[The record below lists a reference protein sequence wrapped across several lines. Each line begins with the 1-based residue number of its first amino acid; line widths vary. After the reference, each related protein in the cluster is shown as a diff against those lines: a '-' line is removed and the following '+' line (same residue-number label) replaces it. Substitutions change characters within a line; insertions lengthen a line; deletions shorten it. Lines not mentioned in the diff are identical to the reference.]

1 MNLVSMENNEQRMT
15 NNTKLFTV
23 SKDQNNIHASL
34 GRGHGTEKRTEV
46 FMWTPGPKAINNKKA
61 LERDQDE
68 ACTLR
73 RSESSGSAISS
84 SSARE
89 TEAGMG
95 TSPAPGRGNNATLT
109 PQPSVAVS
117 AASLSR
123 APNEQKKRGYPI
135 FLSNIPE
142 NADVANIFG
151 AIRAKIGKFKS
162 CRCQFLGDGVCKI
175 SVRKQETR
183 DKLLE
188 GSVQIFGVQTVATM
202 EPPNC
207 DNVAQ
212 SFVPVYLSN
221 IPSTCTVKKLMGM
234 VKKSVGEF
242 VAMNKV
248 VIEEGRSKITFNYK
262 RHQELL
268 LEKGLAA
275 DLADVRI
282 SATPPAE
289 PKSVPG
295 DSKQLD
301 DSSSSAPSSS
311 SVAPQ
316 KPDRKTLRP
325 AASTLRGRN
334 RVKPANAST
343 APPNNSWMQMIR
355 QSQSKR
361 KSSSKWSMNP
371 DAVNYVPN
379 SHRAQ
384 NSVNNNQQDELGRG
398 LRQMTILD
406 AQELRRE
413 LLLGRD
419 VISHPRDI
427 SRSRRGSRRSGGG
440 GGRGPPHLP
449 MSRMAMMDS
458 LRQGLVPQ
466 QMPRGHHRG
475 SRNMRSI
482 GDSVLT
488 PRMLVMENEKLRMEI
503 EMLRNKNGRTRY
515 HSEGLTIEEEL
526 SLNQATAPL
535 GREELAYFHSEPEIC
550 SGIFRSVGTNT
561 ETEYDMDDHTSDYGR
576 IQSEPDLD
584 LKFRPSP
591 AEYRKIMEDEEDLS
605 DEYAQSGRRKMPYQ
619 HFSGRLSPTSQLQ
632 NLQLQNCMAD
642 LDFF

>member
-1 MNLVSMENNEQRMT
+1 
-15 NNTKLFTV
+15 
-23 SKDQNNIHASL
+23 
-34 GRGHGTEKRTEV
+34 
-46 FMWTPGPKAINNKKA
+46 
-61 LERDQDE
+61 
-68 ACTLR
+68 
-73 RSESSGSAISS
+73 
-84 SSARE
+84 
-89 TEAGMG
+89 
-95 TSPAPGRGNNATLT
+95 
-109 PQPSVAVS
+109 
-117 AASLSR
+117 
-123 APNEQKKRGYPI
+123 
-135 FLSNIPE
+135 
-142 NADVANIFG
+142 
-151 AIRAKIGKFKS
+151 
-162 CRCQFLGDGVCKI
+162 
-175 SVRKQETR
+175 
-183 DKLLE
+183 
-188 GSVQIFGVQTVATM
+188 
-202 EPPNC
+202 
-207 DNVAQ
+207 
-212 SFVPVYLSN
+212 
-221 IPSTCTVKKLMGM
+221 
-234 VKKSVGEF
+234 
-242 VAMNKV
+242 
-248 VIEEGRSKITFNYK
+248 VIEDGRSKITFNYK

-289 PKSVPG
+289 PNSVPG

-343 APPNNSWMQMIR
+343 AAPNNSWMQMIR

-371 DAVNYVPN
+371 DAMNYVPN

-384 NSVNNNQQDELGRG
+384 AQNSVNNNHQDEMGRG
-398 LRQMTILD
+398 LRQRTILD

-419 VISHPRDI
+419 VISHPRDHI

-440 GGRGPPHLP
+440 GGRGPPHLQ

-475 SRNMRSI
+475 SRNMRSL

-503 EMLRNKNGRTRY
+503 EMLRNKNNGRTRY

-526 SLNQATAPL
+526 SLNQAAASL

-550 SGIFRSVGTNT
+550 SGSIFRSVGTNT

-605 DEYAQSGRRKMPYQ
+605 DEYAHNGRRKMPYQ

-632 NLQLQNCMAD
+632 NCMADMAD